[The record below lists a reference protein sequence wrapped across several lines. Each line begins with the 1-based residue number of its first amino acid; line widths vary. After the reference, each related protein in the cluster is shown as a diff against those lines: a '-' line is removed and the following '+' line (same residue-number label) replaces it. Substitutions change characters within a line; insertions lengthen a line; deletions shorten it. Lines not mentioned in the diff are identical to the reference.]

1 MKRVILFP
9 AAGWKRSTDTRGR
22 VMKRKRYY
30 EKYFEDFKENIVPN
44 KNGKGTHREYVYEG
58 YYYRQDLTRTRQIL
72 LRVCYVLLFGLELYF
87 FIRGGFSAAS
97 RNQNPAVVVCQG
109 LNMLCFIWLAWI
121 LIFYV
126 AAPRDM
132 TVYQYKSTALQL
144 VKALKLSMAAL
155 LLLLICTAFAE
166 IYGAGVDVHGLISGA
181 GSQAAAAILSIVW
194 FLTEKSM
201 KYKKLPNYC
210 KGEE

>member
-1 MKRVILFP
+1 
-9 AAGWKRSTDTRGR
+9 
-22 VMKRKRYY
+22 MKRKRYY
-30 EKYFEDFKENIVPN
+30 EKYFEDYRENIVPD
-44 KNGKGTHREYVYEG
+44 KSGKGTHREYIYEG
-58 YYYRQDLTRTRQIL
+58 YYYRQNLTRGRQVL
-72 LRVCYVLLFGLELYF
+72 LRICYVLLFGLELYF
-87 FIRGGFSAAS
+87 FIKGGFSAAS

-109 LNMLCFIWLAWI
+109 LNMLCFIWLAWVV
-121 LIFYV
+121 IFYA

-144 VKALKLSMAAL
+144 AKAQKLSMAAL

-166 IYGAGVDVHGLISGA
+166 FYSAGGSMGGLLAGIS
-181 GSQAAAAILSIVW
+181 SQASAAFLSIVW

-201 KYKKLPNYC
+201 KYKRFPNYC